1 MSDQQEQARSTD
13 DRFLYCPQCGKR
25 IWIDPETKTAYCAHC
40 ETYIDERLDSTHETA
55 AGARLHRGPRR
66 VATASAGVKAIC
78 VLWLIGALLSIVM
91 GISVAG
97 MGFDAGSGLVGFLG
111 LLQLGLGVAQFVAVF
126 GLWRL
131 REWAWRTAVALL
143 WIGLVF
149 RGISLLAGDLVQA
162 VGVIVSIAFLV
173 FFYRRREDFDQ

>member
-1 MSDQQEQARSTD
+1 MSDQQEQARSTE

-25 IWIDPETKTAYCAHC
+25 IWVDPETRTGYCERCGRYVGH
-40 ETYIDERLDSTHETA
+40 RLDSTHETA
-55 AGARLHRGPRR
+55 IGSRPYRANGP
-66 VATASAGVKAIC
+66 VTASAGVKAIC
-78 VLWLIGALLSIVM
+78 VLWLIGSLLSVAM
-91 GISVAG
+91 GISIAG

-143 WIGLVF
+143 WIGLIF

-162 VGVIVSIAFLV
+162 LGVIISIAFLV
-173 FFYRRREDFDQ
+173 FFYRRRDHFDR